1 VQRYWPYD
9 GSTFEFLTG
18 ENEVVDQII
27 LPEIADLLPERL
39 FKYRAR
45 YTSSTSAPWSVSKPE
60 YGKEAR
66 TLAEALKGELAITD
80 SGWEGWT
87 LIQRFEARAISRSGD
102 KVSLTLRAGSA
113 GASID
118 RIYLSQADPAAGS
131 EPFDS
136 VDYRATMQDT
146 AFGPPLVIPPAPLNQ
161 TNTLTMPAILY
172 TLDHTKPLLIAI
184 DFSATPVSEIMYR
197 DVPPNV
203 ANAYYKEQAPL
214 QPGEE
219 PEARKTDRDGYTP
232 WPGPSSRLLKGS
244 MSDSSELDEGHRRFP
259 PPWTVEPIQVKDAN
273 GQSLAYVYGRETQ
286 ADADIAHVL
295 TMDEARRVA
304 SNIAK
309 LPNYLAAN
317 PEAHD

>member
-1 VQRYWPYD
+1 VSNRYPRHNQCLGSSADGTSARTVHLTLSKAPGQVLVQRYWPYD

-18 ENEVVDQII
+18 ENEVVDQFI

-161 TNTLTMPAILY
+161 TNTVTMPAILY

-232 WPGPSSRLLKGS
+232 WPA
-244 MSDSSELDEGHRRFP
+244 
-259 PPWTVEPIQVKDAN
+259 V
-273 GQSLAYVYGRETQ
+273 
-286 ADADIAHVL
+286 IAFIERIDVG
-295 TMDEARRVA
+295 
-304 SNIAK
+304 
-309 LPNYLAAN
+309 
-317 PEAHD
+317 